1 MLVHKGKEDGILRN
15 SNKHSTNHKK
25 MPQILDTD
33 VKKQENTQRSTISLI
48 RKCSKR

>member
-15 SNKHSTNHKK
+15 SNKHSTNHK
-25 MPQILDTD
+25 MLQILDTD
-33 VKKQENTQRSTISLI
+33 VKKQENTQRSMISLI